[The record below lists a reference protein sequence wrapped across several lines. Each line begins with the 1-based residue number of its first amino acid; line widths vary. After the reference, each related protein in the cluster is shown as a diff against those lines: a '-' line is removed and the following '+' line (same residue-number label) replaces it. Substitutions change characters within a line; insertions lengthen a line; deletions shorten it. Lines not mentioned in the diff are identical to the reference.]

1 MKYLY
6 CGLLILCLLLGACWL
21 SGREIGRRSEAV
33 ALRQRLLSTMSSRAS
48 TAARRAFMWG
58 TRMSRQWKDMETAL
72 SSSLSFSTSLLST
85 FSSR

>member
-33 ALRQRLLSTMSSRAS
+33 ALPLEGAVSALRAGDNDELTRLQGIEQFEYLGSYSKIE
-48 TAARRAFMWG
+48 G
-58 TRMSRQWKDMETAL
+58 
-72 SSSLSFSTSLLST
+72 
-85 FSSR
+85 